1 MVFVLEV
8 WGGNEC
14 MICKRLPA
22 RSCCDPLG
30 SSITDRLRLGTAE
43 TGQPIAAGPGDDASA
58 ALDEGHGAGTERIR
72 DRSRAIGADRR
83 TAGAARG
90 VARVERAIGLDRPV
104 AVQAR
109 DAQVRTLEQRR
120 VGFEAD
126 RAALDRGHG
135 DIGRIADRR
144 DGDARPGRND
154 RSGLGERGGSDDDR
168 QGNGNGLFVEELH
181 WSSPALCQNDGLP
194 LSSLFLEIQ
203 VSSRWNPPR
212 QPRET
217 RTYLEEVLYT
227 LKQFLSRVKMFFI

>member
-1 MVFVLEV
+1 ML
-8 WGGNEC
+8 
-14 MICKRLPA
+14 CKRLPT

-72 DRSRAIGADRR
+72 HGSRAIGADRR

-104 AVQAR
+104 AIEAA

-168 QGNGNGLFVEELH
+168 QGNGNGLLVEERRGLLH
-181 WSSPALCQNDGLP
+181 GMSPFPLKPAGKTVPGGPGFGAPGGTLQDSHGKPVLILKRYYTPWSNFC
-194 LSSLFLEIQ
+194 
-203 VSSRWNPPR
+203 
-212 QPRET
+212 QPRT
-217 RTYLEEVLYT
+217 
-227 LKQFLSRVKMFFI
+227 IPA